1 MTGPFSN
8 ALMTIVMENH
18 DKLKKASDE
27 PTDAFDTGMD
37 IRDVQNSSGYDILQI
52 VKKFE
57 MQTIKSSGL
66 ISDFVVTTLHYYIVL
81 YHYTVLHCSYALLC
95 STIYIYRR

>member
-27 PTDAFDTGMD
+27 PTDAFDMGMD
-37 IRDVQNSSGYDILQI
+37 IRDVQISSGYDILQI
-52 VKKFE
+52 AKKFE
-57 MQTIKSSGL
+57 MQTI
-66 ISDFVVTTLHYYIVL
+66 IAPFWVQDYNQ
-81 YHYTVLHCSYALLC
+81 
-95 STIYIYRR
+95 

>member
-37 IRDVQNSSGYDILQI
+37 IRDRIFQG
-52 VKKFE
+52 
-57 MQTIKSSGL
+57 M
-66 ISDFVVTTLHYYIVL
+66 ISYK
-81 YHYTVLHCSYALLC
+81 
-95 STIYIYRR
+95 

>member
-52 VKKFE
+52 AKKFE
-57 MQTIKSSGL
+57 MKTI
-66 ISDFVVTTLHYYIVL
+66 I
-81 YHYTVLHCSYALLC
+81 ALFWVQD
-95 STIYIYRR
+95 YNQ

>member
-37 IRDVQNSSGYDILQI
+37 IRDGQNCSGYDILQI
-52 VKKFE
+52 AKKFE
-57 MQTIKSSGL
+57 IQTI
-66 ISDFVVTTLHYYIVL
+66 VY
-81 YHYTVLHCSYALLC
+81 CSLLGARLQPIGNIWF
-95 STIYIYRR
+95 TKFLQTKWPPNQIW

>member
-1 MTGPFSN
+1 
-8 ALMTIVMENH
+8 MTIVMENH

-52 VKKFE
+52 AKKFE
-57 MQTIKSSGL
+57 MQTL
-66 ISDFVVTTLHYYIVL
+66 I
-81 YHYTVLHCSYALLC
+81 ALFWVQD
-95 STIYIYRR
+95 YNQ

>member
-52 VKKFE
+52 AKKFE
-57 MQTIKSSGL
+57 MQTL
-66 ISDFVVTTLHYYIVL
+66 I
-81 YHYTVLHCSYALLC
+81 ALFWVQD
-95 STIYIYRR
+95 YNQ

>member
-18 DKLKKASDE
+18 DKMKKASDE

-37 IRDVQNSSGYDILQI
+37 IRDVQNSSGYDILHI
-52 VKKFE
+52 AKKFE
-57 MQTIKSSGL
+57 MQTI
-66 ISDFVVTTLHYYIVL
+66 IAPFWVHDYNQ
-81 YHYTVLHCSYALLC
+81 
-95 STIYIYRR
+95 

>member
-52 VKKFE
+52 AKKFE
-57 MQTIKSSGL
+57 MQTI
-66 ISDFVVTTLHYYIVL
+66 I
-81 YHYTVLHCSYALLC
+81 ALFWVQD
-95 STIYIYRR
+95 YNQ